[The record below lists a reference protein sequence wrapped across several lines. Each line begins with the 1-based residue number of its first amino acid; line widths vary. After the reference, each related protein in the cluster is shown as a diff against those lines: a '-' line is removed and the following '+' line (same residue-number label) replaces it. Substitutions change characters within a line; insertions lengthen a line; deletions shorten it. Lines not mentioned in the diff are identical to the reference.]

1 MFKGEITINWS
12 AISITCCIDR
22 VIVFN
27 ILIFEI
33 LIVMKSTIFTNIDI
47 KKNLSII
54 YYMKYRNLVTYNAT
68 IDSRKCCKR
77 CWLDLGHPAPILQNL
92 KCTCSVFRNGEII
105 KILESIFVD
114 RHICIFVFCLYMYV
128 Q

>member
-1 MFKGEITINWS
+1 
-12 AISITCCIDR
+12 
-22 VIVFN
+22 
-27 ILIFEI
+27 
-33 LIVMKSTIFTNIDI
+33 
-47 KKNLSII
+47 
-54 YYMKYRNLVTYNAT
+54 MKYRNLVTYNAT